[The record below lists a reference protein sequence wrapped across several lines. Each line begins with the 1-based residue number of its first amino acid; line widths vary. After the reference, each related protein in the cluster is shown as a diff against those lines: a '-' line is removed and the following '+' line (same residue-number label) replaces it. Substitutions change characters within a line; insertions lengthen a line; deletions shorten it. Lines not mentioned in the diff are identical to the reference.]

1 MKKTLLLLAVL
12 TLTTMTLAQE
22 PAPGAG
28 PGPMPGPMPRHAD
41 PDGMAPMPPVRGFG
55 GSWWKNSELADTLK
69 LTDQQK
75 QQLEQTFLDYR
86 LKLVDLRA
94 NVEREELKLR
104 PLMDADQLNE
114 SQISSQLDTLLAAR
128 MKLEKTN
135 AMMNVSMRKVLTA
148 DQWKQLRGMRENRY
162 RGSRGDRHRMEM
174 DRRRGGRPATG
185 GQPTPPPAAP
195 GAPQAAAPPSEE

>member
-1 MKKTLLLLAVL
+1 MKKTLLLIAVL
-12 TLTTMTLAQE
+12 TLTTVALAQ
-22 PAPGAG
+22 G
-28 PGPMPGPMPRHAD
+28 PGPDPMPRHMG
-41 PDGMAPMPPVRGFG
+41 PGRDGMAPMPPVRGFG
-55 GSWWKNSELADTLK
+55 GSWWKNSELAEKLK

-94 NVEREELKLR
+94 DVERQELKLQ

-148 DQWKQLRGMRENRY
+148 DQWKQLRSMRENRFHGP
-162 RGSRGDRHRMEM
+162 RPAMGDRE
-174 DRRRGGRPATG
+174 RREGRGGMGRGGRPAMG
-185 GQPTPPPAAP
+185 DQPTPPPNAP
-195 GAPQAAAPPSEE
+195 TAPTAPQSGPGDE